1 MASEPPSRQ
10 FLLQGAEVS
19 VIDDVVQAN
28 EKYYQTFT
36 GGNKPVQPKKKLA
49 ILTCMD
55 SRIDV
60 FDILGLES
68 GDAHVIR
75 NAGGIVTDDA
85 LRSLIVS
92 QNLLGTEEILV
103 MNHTDCGLML
113 IGEDEMKEK
122 LQRQYGT
129 AAVSPSHFHAFKDLE
144 QNVRDQVQKLRTH
157 PWLPNAVP
165 VRGFI
170 YDVRT
175 GRLTEVRVS

>member
-1 MASEPPSRQ
+1 M
-10 FLLQGAEVS
+10 S
-19 VIDDVVQAN
+19 VIDDVVKAN
-28 EKYYQTFT
+28 EAYYQTFT
-36 GGNKPVQPKKKLA
+36 GGSKPVNPKKKLA

-60 FDILGLES
+60 FDILGLDS

-85 LRSLIVS
+85 LRSLILS
-92 QNLLGTEEILV
+92 MNLLGTEEILV

-113 IGEDEMKEK
+113 MTEDEMKDRF
-122 LQRQYGT
+122 QRQYGT
-129 AAVSPSHFHAFKDLE
+129 AAVSPSHFYAFRDLE
-144 QNVRDQVQKLRTH
+144 QNVREQVQKLRTH
-157 PWLPNAVP
+157 PWLPKMVP

>member
-1 MASEPPSRQ
+1 
-10 FLLQGAEVS
+10 VK
-19 VIDDVVQAN
+19 AN

-36 GGNKPVQPKKKLA
+36 AGLKAVQPQKKLA

-60 FDILGLES
+60 FDILGLDS

-85 LRSLIVS
+85 LRSLILS
-92 QNLLGTEEILV
+92 HHLLGTQEFLV
-103 MNHTDCGLML
+103 MNHTDCGLMM
-113 IGEDEMKEK
+113 ITEEEMKER
-122 LQRQYGT
+122 LQREFGT
-129 AAVSPSHFHAFKDLE
+129 AAVAPAHFYAFKDLE
-144 QNVRDQVQKLRTH
+144 DNVREQVQKLHTH
-157 PWLPNAVP
+157 PWLPSSIP

-175 GRLTEVRVS
+175 GRLTEVNVR